1 MSMEQVLIK
10 VEVVHRAVIV
20 TLDQRTADR
29 RVFALVYDQ
38 VFALLDNLIDCEM
51 VKWVKSRW
59 DHLIVMP
66 QQSIEPIELETE
78 IKRRLRLQS
87 E

>member
-29 RVFALVYDQ
+29 RVFDLVYDQ
-38 VFALLDNLIDCEM
+38 VFALRDNLIDCEM

-59 DHLIVMP
+59 DHFIVMP

-78 IKRRLRLQS
+78 IKRRLRLGS
-87 E
+87 

>member
-1 MSMEQVLIK
+1 MSMEQVLFK

-20 TLDQRTADR
+20 TLEQRTADR
-29 RVFALVYDQ
+29 RVFDLVYDQ
-38 VFALLDNLIDCEM
+38 VFALRDNLIDCEM

-59 DHLIVMP
+59 DPFIVMP

-78 IKRRLRLQS
+78 IKRRLRLGS
-87 E
+87 